1 MDFELT
7 RTQKEIQKAAG
18 EFAKGEFDP
27 LEVRDAEQQE
37 RFPVPVWGK
46 AAELGFLGLHFP
58 EVYGGGGLGLLE
70 AVLVTEALC
79 RQCSTMGIALG
90 LSELGAEAILM
101 SGSAEQKEHYLPA
114 VLEGRLLCAVSLRD
128 LGGSAGRSTE
138 CAAQPEGGQLV
149 VGGKKSMV
157 VNAPPAGLYIFLCKD
172 GQPDGSSLLL
182 VEKQDGSIG
191 MQPGAGGLGM
201 RLSAIRNLRMD
212 GVSVSGQSCLGAR
225 GSGERCIERL
235 LPRFYLKIAA
245 MALGIA
251 QCALDKSLAY
261 AKERVQFGKK
271 IGQFQITRHKLADM
285 LLDLEQAR
293 WLTYLA
299 AARLDSGKS
308 RGGMPAAAK
317 ICATGAALNAAYEA
331 IQLHGGYGYI
341 TEYEVERLYRDAKA
355 LQVTGGHTPL
365 LKDRIADRLF
375 GRSK

>member
-1 MDFELT
+1 MEFELT

-27 LEVRDAEQQE
+27 SEVQDAEQQE
-37 RFPVPVWGK
+37 CFPVPVWEK
-46 AAELGFLGLHFP
+46 AVELGFLGLHFP
-58 EVYGGGGLGLLE
+58 EAYGGGGLGLLE
-70 AVLVTEALC
+70 AVLVTETLC

-90 LSELGAEAILM
+90 LSELGAEAILA
-101 SGSAEQKEHYLPA
+101 SGSAEQKENYLPA

-128 LGGSAGRSTE
+128 LGGTPERGTE
-138 CAAQPEGGQLV
+138 CVARPDGGQLV
-149 VGGKKSMV
+149 VRGKKSMV
-157 VNAPPAGLYIFLCKD
+157 VNAPPAGLYIFLCND

-182 VEKQDGSIG
+182 MEKPDGSIG
-191 MQPGAGGLGM
+191 MQQGAGGLGM
-201 RLSAIRNLRMD
+201 RLSAIRTLRMD
-212 GVSVSGQSCLGAR
+212 GVIVSGRSCLGAH

-251 QCALDKSLAY
+251 QGALDKSLAY

-271 IGQFQITRHKLADM
+271 IGQFQVTRHKLADM
-285 LLDLEQAR
+285 LLELEQAR

-308 RGGMPAAAK
+308 CDSMPLAAK
-317 ICATGAALNAAYEA
+317 ICAVGTALSAAYEA

-355 LQVTGGHTPL
+355 LQVAGGQTSL

-375 GRSK
+375 GRLK